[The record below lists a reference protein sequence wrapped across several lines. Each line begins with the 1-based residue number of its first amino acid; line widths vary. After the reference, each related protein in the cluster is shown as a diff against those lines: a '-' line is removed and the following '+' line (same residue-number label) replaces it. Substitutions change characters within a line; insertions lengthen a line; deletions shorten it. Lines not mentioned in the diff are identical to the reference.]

1 MHINIRSL
9 IHKADELFDYLN
21 NFVCTFDVVA
31 ITETWLNDSTED
43 LICMNGFKFIGKNRL
58 SKHGG
63 GVGFYVSN
71 NLTFK
76 TRDDLNKLGGL
87 DFETF
92 AIELETDPSTKNFVI
107 VVSYRPPSCNAIY
120 YLQQLEIILQQIDVE
135 NKHVVITGDLNIDMS
150 DTNDDVN
157 KMYLCQLFTC
167 YSFDQLITL
176 PTRISV
182 EKQSIIDCFFTNFP
196 QQVALCGVHVH
207 DISDHLPITATISS
221 SINKNKSKYVKNQQ
235 IYSFSKSRINKL
247 NEALCINDW
256 SDVLLCKDVN
266 DAFKLFIDLFKKLFD
281 DCCLME
287 NVKKSRNFLCNK
299 PWITKEFSILL
310 KNKNSLYKKFLEN
323 PTGIRYTKF
332 KSIAK
337 RCSNLNNKLKKQY
350 FSDLFQRTKN
360 NSKKTWSNILKIIN
374 KSKDDKNEK
383 LLTSDEQVLDN
394 PEDAL
399 NKHFISLAPN
409 LMKDFTKNSEWKQTM
424 HHKLSNSFFCLDT
437 SFEEVVE
444 RQKVYDPN
452 IQVVSNFELSGKFFI
467 CDRHISSMFQR
478 KMAKALGVINK
489 VRFYVPR
496 RTLNMLYNAICV
508 PYISYC
514 NVVWAG
520 TYRTIT
526 DPIRLIMKRAV
537 NAYFTANFVYKQLT
551 NKLPS
556 IFNHYYTCSNNKRQN
571 YIRSN
576 SSKTNIL
583 FFHVYC
589 KGPRIWNLLLKNN
602 FKIDSMS
609 DVKFRQ
615 KLKNFILNLRIKFC

>member
-1 MHINIRSL
+1 MKRQKSLVKQSNNTSGELTVQSRTVQKQASTRLQKKVSNKIVGNKVSNDCKLKAEKQLIKKSFFMMSNIQRC
-9 IHKADELFDYLN
+9 HRD
-21 NFVCTFDVVA
+21 DVVEYLPTNGIKSTMFRVCVESCDA
-31 ITETWLNDSTED
+31 SKMKDPDIILKHIIVREWRFNQKKPEETITETWLNDSTED

-76 TRDDLNKLGGL
+76 TRNDLNKLGGL

-92 AIELETDPSTKNFVI
+92 AIELKTDPSTKNFVI
-107 VVSYRPPSCNAIY
+107 VVLYRPPSCNAIY

-182 EKQSIIDCFFTNFP
+182 ERQSIIDCFFTNFP

-207 DISDHLPITATISS
+207 DISDHLPITVTISF

-256 SDVLLCKDVN
+256 SDVLLCNDVN

-281 DCCLME
+281 DCCLMG

-323 PTGIRYTKF
+323 PTVIRYTKF

-360 NSKKTWSNILKIIN
+360 NSKK
-374 KSKDDKNEK
+374 
-383 LLTSDEQVLDN
+383 
-394 PEDAL
+394 
-399 NKHFISLAPN
+399 
-409 LMKDFTKNSEWKQTM
+409 
-424 HHKLSNSFFCLDT
+424 
-437 SFEEVVE
+437 
-444 RQKVYDPN
+444 R
-452 IQVVSNFELSGKFFI
+452 G
-467 CDRHISSMFQR
+467 R
-478 KMAKALGVINK
+478 
-489 VRFYVPR
+489 
-496 RTLNMLYNAICV
+496 
-508 PYISYC
+508 
-514 NVVWAG
+514 
-520 TYRTIT
+520 
-526 DPIRLIMKRAV
+526 
-537 NAYFTANFVYKQLT
+537 
-551 NKLPS
+551 
-556 IFNHYYTCSNNKRQN
+556 IF
-571 YIRSN
+571 
-576 SSKTNIL
+576 
-583 FFHVYC
+583 
-589 KGPRIWNLLLKNN
+589 
-602 FKIDSMS
+602 
-609 DVKFRQ
+609 
-615 KLKNFILNLRIKFC
+615 